1 LDSLGHRPVAD
12 RRSGSTTVNGSVRRV
27 VSTTSETQELT
38 NSAVTDDDLI
48 EMYRR
53 MVRIRLFEQSAS
65 KLYAATEIPGFL
77 HLSIGQEAAAV
88 GACWPLGPDDGITS
102 THRGHGHCMAKG
114 LELAPMFAELMGRDG
129 GTCRGRGGSMHIADP
144 RMGIFGANG
153 IVGAGL
159 PIVTGVG
166 TAAQL
171 RGDGRVA
178 IGFFGDGAV
187 AQGMWHES
195 VNLAAVWDLPVIF
208 FCENN
213 HYSEFS
219 AEADQHRA
227 GLAQRAVGY
236 GIRYEAVDGNDV
248 VAVAEL
254 MQRLVASLRE
264 GGGPV
269 LVEADTYR
277 WHGHYEGDPLKYRDA
292 AELEE
297 WKLRDPLVVA
307 EGRMRERGIDPSIAE
322 AVQQKVGQQIEGAIE
337 EARRSPFPDTTRL
350 LDFVWVED
358 DESAEPPAEL
368 GEPFRLM
375 DAVREAVRY
384 ELEHDPSVY
393 VAGIDV
399 GRGGNVFALFRG
411 MAEEFPGRVRDT
423 PISESAIVGSGVG
436 AAMAGMRPVV
446 EVMYMDFIGVCLD
459 ALMNQAAK
467 MCFMTGGRASIPLV
481 VRTQFGAGRSSGSQH
496 SQSLE
501 ALLAHVPG
509 LTVVMPADPAE
520 AYGLLRAAI
529 RSPNP
534 VVFVENRLQY
544 GMKGPRPRADYLIPL
559 GKARIARPG
568 RDVTIVSYSRM
579 LQEAL
584 AAAKDLAGD
593 DIDAEVV
600 DLRTVAP
607 WDRAT
612 VLESLKRTRRLV
624 VAHEGVQDFGVGAEI
639 AAMAANEGFW
649 YLDAPVVRVAPVAM
663 PAPYSPG
670 LEKEWLP
677 DRSDIAGA
685 VRRLTSAE
693 RR

>member
-1 LDSLGHRPVAD
+1 MVSTPIEAD
-12 RRSGSTTVNGSVRRV
+12 PSTTGHV
-27 VSTTSETQELT
+27 TPDEL
-38 NSAVTDDDLI
+38 V

-53 MVRIRLFEQSAS
+53 MARIRQFEENAA

-77 HLSIGQEAAAV
+77 HLSIGQEATAV
-88 GACWPLGPDDGITS
+88 GGCWHLGSDDGITS
-102 THRGHGHCMAKG
+102 THRGHGHCLAKG
-114 LELAPMFAELMGRDG
+114 LDLAPMFAELMGREG
-129 GTCRGRGGSMHIADP
+129 GTCHGRGGSMHIADP
-144 RMGIFGANG
+144 GVGIYGANG

-159 PIVTGVG
+159 PIITGVA

-171 RGDGRVA
+171 RDQGGVA
-178 IGFFGDGAV
+178 VGFFGDGAV

-219 AEADQHRA
+219 REEDQHRA
-227 GLAQRAVGY
+227 GLAARAAGY

-254 MQRLVASLRE
+254 MRRLVGTLRA

-277 WHGHYEGDPLKYRDA
+277 WHGHYEGDPITYREA

-297 WKLRDPLVVA
+297 WKLRDPLAVA
-307 EGRMRERGIDPSIAE
+307 RARMLDLGIDDSVPDEIDRE
-322 AVQQKVGQQIEGAIE
+322 VAVQIDAAIE
-337 EARRSPFPDTTRL
+337 EARAFQFPDPKDL
-350 LDFVWVED
+350 LDFVWVEGD
-358 DESAEPPAEL
+358 DEPEPKAEQ
-368 GEPFRLM
+368 GERFRMM
-375 DAVREAVRY
+375 DAVREAVTY
-384 ELEHDPSVY
+384 ELEHDPDVY

-411 MAEEFPGRVRDT
+411 LADRFPGRVRDT
-423 PISESAIVGSGVG
+423 PISESAIVGGGVG

-467 MCFMTGGRASIPLV
+467 LRFMTGGRASIPLV

-501 ALLAHVPG
+501 ALLAHIPG
-509 LTVVMPADPAE
+509 LTVVMPSDPAE
-520 AYGLLRAAI
+520 TYGLLRAAI

-544 GMKGPRPRADYLIPL
+544 GMKGPRPQADYLIPL

-568 RDVTIVSYSRM
+568 RDVTVVSYSRM

-584 AAAKDLAGD
+584 AAAEEIAAEG
-593 DIDAEVV
+593 IEAEVV
-600 DLRTVAP
+600 DLRTIAP
-607 WDRAT
+607 LDRAT
-612 VLESLKRTRRLV
+612 VLESLSRTRRLV

-639 AAMAANEGFW
+639 AALAANEGFW
-649 YLDAPVVRVAPVAM
+649 HLDAPVVRIAPPAM

-670 LEKEWLP
+670 LEKVWLP
-677 DRSDIAGA
+677 DRAVIADA
-685 VRRLTSAE
+685 LRRVVQVRAR
-693 RR
+693 

>member
-1 LDSLGHRPVAD
+1 VTTTTDAQTVALHQVD
-12 RRSGSTTVNGSVRRV
+12 AD
-27 VSTTSETQELT
+27 EL
-38 NSAVTDDDLI
+38 V

-65 KLYAATEIPGFL
+65 KLYASTEIPGFL
-77 HLSIGQEAAAV
+77 HLSIGQEATAV
-88 GACWPLGPDDGITS
+88 GGCWHLRPHDAITS
-102 THRGHGHCMAKG
+102 THRGHGHCLAKG
-114 LELAPMFAELMGRDG
+114 LDLVSMFAELMGREG

-144 RMGIFGANG
+144 GLGIFGANG

-159 PIVTGVG
+159 PIITGAA

-171 RGDGRVA
+171 QGAGGVA
-178 IGFFGDGAV
+178 VGFFGDGAV
-187 AQGMWHES
+187 AQGMFHEA
-195 VNLAAVWDLPVIF
+195 VNLAAVWDLPVVF

-219 AEADQHRA
+219 REQDQHRA
-227 GLAQRAVGY
+227 GLAARAAGY

-254 MQRLVASLRE
+254 MRSLIDGLRE
-264 GGGPV
+264 GDGPV

-277 WHGHYEGDPLKYRDA
+277 WHGHYEGDPLRYRPEE
-292 AELEE
+292 ELDE
-297 WKLRDPLVVA
+297 WKLRDPLTVA
-307 EGRMRERGIDPSIAE
+307 RARMADLGLEVAVADEIDREVEAE
-322 AVQQKVGQQIEGAIE
+322 VEAAIE
-337 EARRSPFPDTTRL
+337 EARRSPFPDPQHL
-350 LDFVWVED
+350 FDFVYVEED
-358 DESAEPPAEL
+358 DSPEPVPEL
-368 GEPFRLM
+368 GQPFRMM
-375 DAVREAVRY
+375 DAVREAISY
-384 ELEHDPSVY
+384 EMSHDPSVY

-399 GRGGNVFALFRG
+399 GKGGNVFALFRG
-411 MAEEFPGRVRDT
+411 LADEFPGRVRDT
-423 PISESAIVGSGVG
+423 PIAESAIVGSAVG

-467 MCFMTGGRASIPLV
+467 LRFMTGGRASMPLV

-501 ALLAHVPG
+501 ALLAHIPG

-520 AYGLLRAAI
+520 AYGLLRSAI

-544 GMKGPRPRADYLIPL
+544 GMKGPRPNADYVIPL

-568 RDVTIVSYSRM
+568 RDVTVVTYSRM
-579 LQEAL
+579 LQEVL
-584 AAAKDLAGD
+584 AAAEDVSGSG
-593 DIDAEVV
+593 IEAEVI

-607 WDRAT
+607 FDRTT

-624 VAHEGVQDFGVGAEI
+624 IAHEGVQDFGIGAEV
-639 AAMAANEGFW
+639 AALAANEGFW
-649 YLDAPVVRVAPVAM
+649 YLDAPVVRVAPQAM
-663 PAPYSPG
+663 PVPYSPV
-670 LEKEWLP
+670 LEKVWLP
-677 DRSDIAGA
+677 DRAVIADA
-685 VRRLTSAE
+685 LRRVTEVAA
-693 RR
+693 R